1 MEDESI
7 LNRSTLETQTY
18 LNDLAIAVCVN
29 GDKLEK
35 YEKVTTRQCGEEAFA
50 NMKLFV
56 EEVQRSVERGKFTN
70 TSKVNLGYLGKNAG
84 VSDETITMI
93 VEKCAQRIKI
103 DPQKEENEF
112 WLNCKT
118 LQDYKAYLDKYPNG
132 TYRNSAQTK
141 IDELERF
148 VVRPLPKESD
158 QDESPSW
165 GLNIVSFLF
174 PFVGWV
180 LFFAL
185 QRSKKGKACAKW
197 ACFGCIFFFVLALL
211 L

>member
-7 LNRSTLETQTY
+7 LNRSTQETQTY

-35 YEKVTTRQCGEEAFA
+35 YEKMTTRQCGEEAFA

-56 EEVQRSVERGKFTN
+56 EEVQRSVECGKFTN
-70 TSKVNLGYLGKNAG
+70 TSKINLGYLGKNAG

-93 VEKCAQRIKI
+93 VEKCEQRIKI

-118 LQDYKAYLDKYPNG
+118 LQDYKTYLDKYPNG

-141 IDELERF
+141 IDEFE
-148 VVRPLPKESD
+148 VRVRSLPKESD
-158 QDESPSW
+158 QNESPSI

-197 ACFGCIFFFVLALL
+197 ACLGCITLFVLSRFL
-211 L
+211 